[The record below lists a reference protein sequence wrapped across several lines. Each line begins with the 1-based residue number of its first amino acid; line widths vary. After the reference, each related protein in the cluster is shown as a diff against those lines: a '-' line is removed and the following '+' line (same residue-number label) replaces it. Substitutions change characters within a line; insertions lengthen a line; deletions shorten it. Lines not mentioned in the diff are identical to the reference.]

1 MQTLKLMLK
10 EYYTPKE
17 IAILRYIY
25 LCFTYETSK
34 FLIMFIFFTILGLH
48 KEYCIAILALL
59 SIRNFLG
66 GLHFEHYWSCFLFT
80 FLFMG
85 TGIWLSLNVS
95 LPRDIE
101 LVILILSVITGFLI
115 GPVISTKRRALSKKQ
130 SIIYRLCGT
139 FILLIYFTLF
149 TFKKTFPYS
158 NIYFWVIVLQ
168 TLQLI
173 FAKYLRKEKNT
184 HEK

>member
-17 IAILRYIY
+17 IAIIRYMY

-34 FLIMFIFFTILGLH
+34 FLIMLIFFTILGLH

-59 SIRNFLG
+59 SIRNFFG

-85 TGIWLSLNVS
+85 TGIWLSLNVF
-95 LPRDIE
+95 LARDIE
-101 LVILILSVITGFLI
+101 LVVLIFSIVMGFFI
-115 GPVISTKRRALSKKQ
+115 GPVISNKRRALSEKQ
-130 SIIYRLCGT
+130 FMIYRLCGT
-139 FILLIYFTLF
+139 IILVIYFSLF
-149 TFKKTFPYS
+149 YFKITFPYN
-158 NIYFWVIVLQ
+158 NICFWVVVLQ

-173 FAKYLRKEKNT
+173 VAKYLRKEKKT
-184 HEK
+184 HER